1 MEAILPYQDSQSPL
15 PLLNMMAL
23 LMSQLQ
29 PMLDGFN
36 HTLEHL
42 TQEVEGLSRDV
53 ALLRNSQWEVEEEAL
68 RGAGAGEGP
77 EALEAKLE
85 QSFQDTK
92 EVRRELE
99 RQRAE
104 MADRLHSQHAML
116 HYNITNFK
124 TDIDGKIKRNHK
136 MLQVSESLINVSH
149 GMVTQLF
156 HNSKLLDLVPH
167 FCVSNRLLDLHIMGI
182 K

>member
-1 MEAILPYQDSQSPL
+1 MCSDFLDCLPDPIRDEVEAILPYQDSQSPL

-124 TDIDGKIKRNHK
+124 TDIDAKIKHNDK
-136 MLQVSESLINVSH
+136 MLQVSESL
-149 GMVTQLF
+149 MTW
-156 HNSKLLDLVPH
+156 
-167 FCVSNRLLDLHIMGI
+167 
-182 K
+182 